1 MRIKVTFKNPKRKT
15 VLPINTNYY
24 LVKLIKHLTYE
35 YRRYLTSLL
44 PGERANK
51 DFDVYTFSQLIIPER
66 KIEDFMI
73 GILSPEFHWY
83 ISSPYYQFL
92 GILAKEF
99 RTQKKVKIYNTFFE
113 VEAVRFVPVPEFS
126 DSEVQFTCLSP
137 MTVLKKEGN
146 NGQTRKKYIL
156 PDQDDFYQALEKD
169 LKYKYNVINKKQ
181 IDKID
186 FDLEFDQEYVKRKN
200 NRITKVITLESESR
214 AQEQVRCVLAPFKIK
229 ASPEVLQM
237 IYDAGIGQM
246 NSMGFGMVEIVKKNG
261 HKKSN
266 LRASH

>member
-24 LVKLIKHLTYE
+24 LVKLIKQLTYE

-44 PGERANK
+44 PGDRSGK
-51 DFDVYTFSQLIIPER
+51 DFDVFTFSQLIIPER

-113 VEAVRFVPVPEFS
+113 VASVRFVPVPEFS
-126 DSEVQFTCLSP
+126 DNVAQFTCLSP

-146 NGQTRKKYIL
+146 NGHTRKKYVF
-156 PDQDDFYQALEKD
+156 PDQEDFYRALEKD
-169 LKYKYNVINKKQ
+169 LRYKFSIINKRK

-186 FDLEFDQEYVKRKN
+186 FDIEFDKEYVRRKN
-200 NRITKVITLESESR
+200 NRITKVITLESETRS
-214 AQEQVRCVLAPFKIK
+214 QEQVRCILAPFKIK
-229 ASPEVLQM
+229 AKPEILQV

-246 NSMGFGMVEIVKKNG
+246 NAMGFGMVEVVRKDIRKRNKKIEI
-261 HKKSN
+261 
-266 LRASH
+266 